1 MENFKIKRLLQK
13 LFENKVHQLDFY
25 DDEMDYVQNEWVKV
39 KYDFKFRMVVGF
51 SLGKGSLSVS
61 GINIIIDDIQKE
73 GVDFYNDWCKSL
85 YSNLWYINTLETM
98 IKELFSDLP
107 FSVYLTIY
115 GRDEEILDYPN
126 S

>member
-51 SLGKGSLSVS
+51 ALGEGSLSVS

-73 GVDFYNDWCKSL
+73 GVDFYNDWRKSL

-115 GRDEEILDYPN
+115 GRDEEIIDYPN